1 MWPLLVPAADTV
13 IIKLFATT
21 PHTTLL
27 ITHNCQKIFMATCLS
42 TISHNWLNLQLG
54 NVLLDDD
61 VHHCCSAAVL
71 LHTCIQITSTRV
83 PPPSSAGISLEIST
97 AESLTDIAA
106 AGEVRRLCLQQS
118 LQHCSMQTLQQCR
131 SWIPPPPPPP
141 PTTGALLQ
149 ILAQKY
155 FEFDQ
160 LVVLVI
166 IKIFKELILF
176 FCSAQC
182 CDVWDCTLC

>member
-71 LHTCIQITSTRV
+71 LHTCVQITSTRD

-97 AESLTDIAA
+97 AESLTDIVAGCRRGAA
-106 AGEVRRLCLQQS
+106 PVPAAITAA
-118 LQHCSMQTLQQCR
+118 LQHANTATMQIMDTTTTTATTNHWCFVANSCS
-131 SWIPPPPPPP
+131 
-141 PTTGALLQ
+141 
-149 ILAQKY
+149 
-155 FEFDQ
+155 E
-160 LVVLVI
+160 
-166 IKIFKELILF
+166 IF
-176 FCSAQC
+176 
-182 CDVWDCTLC
+182 

>member
-1 MWPLLVPAADTV
+1 
-13 IIKLFATT
+13 
-21 PHTTLL
+21 
-27 ITHNCQKIFMATCLS
+27 MATCLS

-71 LHTCIQITSTRV
+71 LHTCVQITSTRD

-97 AESLTDIAA
+97 AESLTDIGA

-141 PTTGALLQ
+141 PPTTGALLQ

-155 FEFDQ
+155 FAFDQ

-166 IKIFKELILF
+166 IKIFKETNLF
-176 FCSAQC
+176 CLAQC
-182 CDVWDCTLC
+182 CNVADCTLC